1 MIAFADNFL
10 AGSLLTLLMPTL
22 LLTALAIWYVIAVRR
37 VPEDPPEASSTPPLP
52 EVASA
57 GGDDVNEVTPLDP
70 SDGQV

>member
-37 VPEDPPEASSTPPLP
+37 VPKDTPEASSTPPPP
-52 EVASA
+52 EVVSA
-57 GGDDVNEVTPLDP
+57 AGDDVNEVTPLDP
-70 SDGQV
+70 PDGQI